1 MCIRDSI
8 ILGSLEGKSPS
19 SKTNDFISLLESSK
33 LSPKWSE
40 DIGKEIWIKLLI
52 NIAINPICAI
62 TGLRNGEILMQN
74 DIWTQSYSTML
85 EASIIAK
92 ASGIDIDD
100 NDLIS
105 KLKLIIKSTEK
116 NRCSMLQD
124 IMNGKETEIDSLCGE
139 IVSKGE
145 SLGIQTPLNA
155 MLCALIKG
163 IEKSSKV
170 P

>member
-1 MCIRDSI
+1 
-8 ILGSLEGKSPS
+8 
-19 SKTNDFISLLESSK
+19 
-33 LSPKWSE
+33 
-40 DIGKEIWIKLLI
+40 
-52 NIAINPICAI
+52 
-62 TGLRNGEILMQN
+62 MQD
-74 DIWTQSYSTML
+74 DIWNQSYSTML

-145 SLGIQTPLNA
+145 YLGIQTPLNA

-163 IEKSSKV
+163 IETSSKV